1 MRQIVR
7 NIFVF
12 LNVLEMGPIDLQS
25 SSKFSKKFEIEER
38 AKKTSPS
45 TRDVEEIRGEGVREG
60 R

>member
-25 SSKFSKKFEIEER
+25 SSKFSKKFEIEEELR
-38 AKKTSPS
+38 KQVCLPET
-45 TRDVEEIRGEGVREG
+45 
-60 R
+60 